1 MKNAMYAGVKAL
13 GDRELL
19 EENTASPE
27 VNSPS
32 YRHQRAV
39 STTLEARVLTK
50 RGFVE
55 NLMTTNI
62 ATK

>member
-1 MKNAMYAGVKAL
+1 MYAGVKAL
-13 GDRELL
+13 GDRELM
-19 EENTASPE
+19 EENMASPE
-27 VNSPS
+27 IDSPS

-55 NLMTTNI
+55 NHMTEEI
-62 ATK
+62 ANK